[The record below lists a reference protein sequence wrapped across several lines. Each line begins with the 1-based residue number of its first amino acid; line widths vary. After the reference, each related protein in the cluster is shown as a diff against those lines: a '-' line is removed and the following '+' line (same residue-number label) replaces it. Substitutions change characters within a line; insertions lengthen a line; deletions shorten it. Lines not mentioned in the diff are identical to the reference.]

1 MKVLNKSIIKKKNQ
15 IEHTKT
21 ERNILGKIDHP
32 FIVGMKYAFQTV
44 YLFFIIFMIQK
55 EKLYFVLDYCPGG
68 ELFYHLGKAK
78 KFSEDRARFY
88 AAEITLALEHLHKLG
103 IVYR

>member
-1 MKVLNKSIIKKKNQ
+1 MLVNL
-15 IEHTKT
+15 HC
-21 ERNILGKIDHP
+21 
-32 FIVGMKYAFQTV
+32 AFQTGSHLN
-44 YLFFIIFMIQK
+44 Y
-55 EKLYFVLDYCPGG
+55 VLDYCPGG